1 MDEILAQINKHFD
14 EIDQRFNEI
23 DQKLDATI
31 KWFIGLDLFVLGGIL
46 AIIVKLF
53 FFGP

>member
-23 DQKLDATI
+23 DQKLAI